1 MRWRVNRASGP
12 PGLLPYT
19 VYPWVV
25 ANDRLRSLGWR
36 ASNTNEEA
44 FVAGH
49 EPGPLDRLDAR
60 RRQQI
65 ALGVTGGVL
74 LGAIGAVVALL
85 VRRRRR
91 RAR

>member
-1 MRWRVNRASGP
+1 M
-12 PGLLPYT
+12 
-19 VYPWVV
+19 YPWVV
-25 ANDRLRSLGWR
+25 ANDRLRSLGWS
-36 ASNTNEEA
+36 ATNSNEEA

-60 RRQQI
+60 RRQQL

-74 LGAIGAVVALL
+74 VGLVGGLIALV

-91 RAR
+91 R